1 VSTVWYHLAI
11 ALTNLWY
18 SPLYLLGYIPSHNR
32 IYLVDR
38 QMSIF
43 AYSLSLAVVEYQTA
57 ILRRDFVAS
66 AELLNAVPASER
78 NKVARFL
85 EAQGMF

>member
-1 VSTVWYHLAI
+1 MSHPTC
-11 ALTNLWY
+11 ALFIVRTYLPV

-57 ILRRDFVAS
+57 ILRRDFVAA
-66 AELLNAVPASER
+66 AELLHTVPAGER

-85 EAQGMF
+85 EAQGE

>member
-1 VSTVWYHLAI
+1 MP
-11 ALTNLWY
+11 N
-18 SPLYLLGYIPSHNR
+18 HNR

-38 QMSIF
+38 DMAVF

-57 ILRRDFVAS
+57 ILRRDFSTA
-66 AELLNAVPASER
+66 AQLLANIPENEK

-85 EAQGMF
+85 EAQGK